1 MFSPVN
7 EQTHRLQCLSMVPV
21 YYMCIMSMWSSQV
34 CHTDNTAPAFLWKS
48 SRPANLLHKTNFWV
62 VHPRKQSCFF
72 LPACAQHDLLT
83 KQTPLKKG
91 EKKKRKEQALLGT
104 TNHRIRCENHTAASI
119 LLGTQHWDLSQSL
132 NVITKV
138 SHVVVM

>member
-1 MFSPVN
+1 M
-7 EQTHRLQCLSMVPV
+7 
-21 YYMCIMSMWSSQV
+21 
-34 CHTDNTAPAFLWKS
+34 
-48 SRPANLLHKTNFWV
+48 
-62 VHPRKQSCFF
+62 VHPRKQSCFI
-72 LPACAQHDLLT
+72 LPSCAQHDLLT
-83 KQTPLKKG
+83 KEAPLKQNQEKG
-91 EKKKRKEQALLGT
+91 KQKKKQALLGT